1 MTRHRLTL
9 ALALGA
15 VAVAAPGCG
24 SDSSTPD
31 SEIVRA
37 LDLERSDQGYEVDG
51 DFFCVVGELLND
63 GDEVDGASDD
73 QQESFVIASPDG
85 EIGVVALKPFPPD
98 CAQQARKDL
107 RRLAR
112 RD

>member
-1 MTRHRLTL
+1 MTRHRLKL
-9 ALALGA
+9 ALAVA
-15 VAVAAPGCG
+15 ASAVAAVGCG

-31 SEIVRA
+31 SEIVKA
-37 LDLERSDQGYEVDG
+37 LDLTRSGQGYEVGG

-98 CAQQARKDL
+98 CAEQARKDL